1 MHQPKNSQKRGCSR
15 HHQVRLHH
23 LPAKFGEIACRL
35 DGVDGKFD
43 AVGGNDCGVSWER
56 FYKEGNTRAASVCA
70 QADLDVWKRVFQQL
84 QERHTQSIGQT
95 DYRPHLSPQRNME
108 HAWHSK
114 HFPALYESSRDERA
128 LVCCTAVWLYLF
140 NRMVNL
146 DRENTFP
153 VEYQSL
159 LQWILPTL
167 IHLLK
172 EENDRM
178 KTQAAGILASLLQ
191 DRPVFQKMAADA
203 GALKTL
209 WQIINEFEE
218 KEEEVKAKQ
227 VQAMEVNELQMNS
240 RISLVY
246 NALQSIVFLTAS
258 NEEIRKSMIEK
269 NEHKLLLKLIE
280 CPEQKIKIA
289 ACNCIIHLARA
300 EVFLKGQLVGA
311 GVIEALTEL
320 LAGTN
325 EELQVLALSAL
336 SNLALEYQEDICKN
350 ERCFIYIINLAKSK
364 NSTLRYRSIF
374 AIKNLLFKPNEN
386 LKKRVLAGL
395 GFEKL
400 IELFNDE
407 DQQIQIQAICTMRC
421 MMHEK
426 NSWVVEAIDKFGPES
441 FLSIAGQKVSRET
454 QNLLCQTLYMLCNMA
469 TLNERYKT
477 LVSTTAQITDSMNW
491 LDSVGDPAKL
501 AIMNFIINIFWTP
514 KDSRKERE
522 EKRNLLGKLGV
533 EAKLS
538 ELARSGSGEVALR
551 AAQTLA
557 YFS

>member
-1 MHQPKNSQKRGCSR
+1 
-15 HHQVRLHH
+15 
-23 LPAKFGEIACRL
+23 
-35 DGVDGKFD
+35 
-43 AVGGNDCGVSWER
+43 
-56 FYKEGNTRAASVCA
+56 
-70 QADLDVWKRVFQQL
+70 
-84 QERHTQSIGQT
+84 
-95 DYRPHLSPQRNME
+95 
-108 HAWHSK
+108 
-114 HFPALYESSRDERA
+114 
-128 LVCCTAVWLYLF
+128 
-140 NRMVNL
+140 
-146 DRENTFP
+146 
-153 VEYQSL
+153 
-159 LQWILPTL
+159 
-167 IHLLK
+167 
-172 EENDRM
+172 M
-178 KTQAAGILASLLQ
+178 KTQAASILALLLQ

-209 WQIINEFEE
+209 WQIVSEFEEKE
-218 KEEEVKAKQ
+218 KEEEVKTKQ
-227 VQAMEVNELQMNS
+227 VQPMELNELQTDS

-246 NALQSIVFLTAS
+246 SALQSIVFLTAS

-280 CPEQKIKIA
+280 RPERKIKTA

-300 EVFLKGQLVGA
+300 EVFLKGQLVEA
-311 GVIEALTEL
+311 GVIEVLTGL
-320 LAGTN
+320 LAGAD

-336 SNLALEYQEDICKN
+336 SNLALEYQEDIHKN
-350 ERCFIYIINLAKSK
+350 ERCFKCIVNFARSPNNI
-364 NSTLRYRSIF
+364 LRYRSIF

-386 LKKRVLAGL
+386 LKKRVLAEL

-426 NSWVVEAIDKFGPES
+426 NNWVVEAMDKFGPEN
-441 FLSIAGQKVSRET
+441 FLSLAGQKVNREA
-454 QNLLCQTLYMLCNMA
+454 QSLLSQTLYMLCNMA
-469 TLNERYKT
+469 TLSEKYKAQI
-477 LVSTTAQITDSMNW
+477 SATAQVTDCMNW

-501 AIMNFIINIFWTP
+501 AIMNFIINILWTP

-522 EKRNLLGKLGV
+522 EKRNSLGMLGV